1 VTAQSLPPQPNL
13 NQLKRQAKELLR
25 RQPLLGRLRDAQRA
39 IAQQYGFASW
49 DALRTHVDSIIGSV
63 SDEQVAA
70 RRGLTYDD
78 TLPGD
83 VTGVSAITPDS
94 VRQLKER
101 NVVGVRI
108 GPSVAPQAL
117 ALLAQIPTLRR
128 IDLSGRA
135 DLVDRDLAFL
145 EAMPWITA
153 LSFARCQSVGDDG
166 VAYLRNHQHLEE
178 INLQWSGTGDGAV
191 SHLAGKPRLQR
202 VALGAR
208 LTDAGVA
215 RLGELPAIRT
225 PGAED
230 SFLAISSST
239 ALTDRSLAA
248 LGELAGVVSLD
259 VHYSVFGSRKYTE
272 AGVAHLK
279 RMASLEELNFLG
291 NLATD
296 GVLGEIAAIP
306 RLRRLSCQDMIAG
319 DDGFRALARCSTLES
334 IWGRHC
340 HRVGDRGFAALGEL
354 PRLRSLALGGRR
366 VSDAAMAALIGSP
379 ELTDLQPV
387 MFGDE
392 AFRFIARIPR
402 LATLTNMYN
411 RSTTDAATR
420 YLRGHP
426 RLVRYGAHGTQIGDE
441 SLRILADLPAIER
454 LEFVNCDGI
463 TDEGLLE
470 LARAPRL
477 RYISVGSCP
486 RVAGR
491 WVEAFE
497 EIETAFDAAHPGY
510 IEQYHFWTL
519 LDYPDLVVS
528 DVPAVPRGEAGAA
541 PLLLNAWLLGC
552 RAEWRPDG
560 LHLTANAGQRLDR
573 VGVVTRDAVDVPARI
588 RLVAQPIEEVRL
600 HIGRAQLVFDKNGT
614 VETPAHW
621 PTPLEPRK
629 GEPHADGAAS
639 SRDAGEATVITVEI
653 EPTEARLFVNGV
665 LRHTWEGDFG
675 DWRNRIAVGPRRAQV
690 VVRELEA
697 ASLMQHG

>member
-1 VTAQSLPPQPNL
+1 VTAQSLPPRPDL
-13 NQLKRQAKELLR
+13 DQLKRQAKELLR

-39 IAQQYGFASW
+39 IAQQYGFVSW
-49 DALRTHVDSIIGSV
+49 DALRTHVESIIS
-63 SDEQVAA
+63 SFSNERVAA
-70 RRGLTYDD
+70 QRGLTYDD
-78 TLPGD
+78 TLPGTLTS
-83 VTGVSAITPDS
+83 VPVITPDS

-101 NVVGVRI
+101 NVGGVRI
-108 GPSVAPQAL
+108 EQSVSPQTL
-117 ALLAQIPTLRR
+117 ALLAQIPTLHRL
-128 IDLSGRA
+128 DLSGRA

-145 EAMPWITA
+145 EAMPWVTA
-153 LSFARCQSVGDDG
+153 VSFARCLSIGDDG

-178 INLQWSGTGDGAV
+178 VNLQWSGTGDGAV
-191 SHLAGKPRLQR
+191 SHLAGKPRLHR

-215 RLGELPAIRT
+215 RLRELPALRT
-225 PGAED
+225 PGAAD

-248 LGELAGVVSLD
+248 VGDLAGVVSLD

-272 AGVAHLK
+272 AGVAYLQ
-279 RMASLEELNFLG
+279 RMISLEELNFLG
-291 NLATD
+291 DLATD
-296 GVLGEIAAIP
+296 GVLREIASIP

-340 HRVGDRGFAALGEL
+340 HRVGDRGFEALAEL

-366 VSDAAMAALIGSP
+366 VSDAAMAALIDSP

-392 AFRFIARIPR
+392 AFGFIARIPR
-402 LATLTNMYN
+402 LVTLTNMYN

-420 YLRGHP
+420 HLRGHP

-454 LEFVNCDGI
+454 LEFVNCDRI

-486 RVAGR
+486 RVTGR

-497 EIETAFDAAHPGY
+497 EIETAFDAAQPAY
-510 IEQYHFWTL
+510 IEQYRFWTL

-528 DVPAVPRGEAGAA
+528 DIVAVPREAGAA
-541 PLLLNAWLLGC
+541 PLLSNAWLLGC

-573 VGVVTRDAVDVPARI
+573 VGVVTREAVDVPARI

-600 HIGRAQLVFDKNGT
+600 HLGRAQLVFDKDGT

-621 PTPLEPRK
+621 PTPLEPGT
-629 GEPHADGAAS
+629 GEPHTGGAADGG
-639 SRDAGEATVITVEI
+639 DAGAATVITVEI

-665 LRHTWEGDFG
+665 LRHTWEGDFAN
-675 DWRNRIAVGPRRAQV
+675 WRSRIAVGPRRAQV